1 MKKIDL
7 NRSPS
12 FDEEEINFQELL
24 YILLKE
30 KKSIIIFTTF
40 LSISALIYSF
50 SLPNIYESKA
60 LLNPMQQQD
69 NISSTLESLGGLASI
84 AGIGI
89 PGINQESNAQ
99 KAKEKLNSLSFFENE
114 IMPSIFLPNLMA
126 LDYWDH
132 YTNKIFYDDDIYN
145 QNSDL
150 WVRDFSYPQKQI
162 PSPQESFE
170 VFHKDHLKISEDK
183 QTGFI
188 TIAVKHESPYIAN
201 QWTELIVSKINAFYR
216 DKDKREAEK
225 AILFLNSQLNKT
237 SLSEIKLALVEL
249 LQVEIKKLTLVEAK
263 ELYVFDY
270 IDPSVVMEEKES
282 PNRIMIVFLGAIIGA
297 FIGIL
302 FVLIRQINLK
312 NTELENL

>member
-24 YILLKE
+24 YILFKE

-60 LLNPMQQQD
+60 LLSPMQQQD

-84 AGIGI
+84 AGIGV
-89 PGINQESNAQ
+89 PGTNQESNAQ
-99 KAKEKLNSLSFFENE
+99 KAKEKLNSFSFFKNE

-150 WVRDFSYPQKQI
+150 WVRDFSYPRKQI

-216 DKDKREAEK
+216 EKDKREAEK

-237 SLSEIKLALVEL
+237 NLSEIKLALVEL

-282 PNRIMIVFLGAIIGA
+282 PNRIMIFFLGAIIGA
-297 FIGIL
+297 FIGIF

-312 NTELENL
+312 NTELESL

>member
-1 MKKIDL
+1 M
-7 NRSPS
+7 
-12 FDEEEINFQELL
+12 
-24 YILLKE
+24 
-30 KKSIIIFTTF
+30 
-40 LSISALIYSF
+40 
-50 SLPNIYESKA
+50 
-60 LLNPMQQQD
+60 
-69 NISSTLESLGGLASI
+69 
-84 AGIGI
+84 
-89 PGINQESNAQ
+89 
-99 KAKEKLNSLSFFENE
+99 
-114 IMPSIFLPNLMA
+114 
-126 LDYWDH
+126 
-132 YTNKIFYDDDIYN
+132 
-145 QNSDL
+145 
-150 WVRDFSYPQKQI
+150 
-162 PSPQESFE
+162 
-170 VFHKDHLKISEDK
+170 
-183 QTGFI
+183 
-188 TIAVKHESPYIAN
+188 KHESPYIAN

-312 NTELENL
+312 NTELETL